1 MPFVITEDI
10 MGSEPD
16 TDHQIPKPDDWVLRF
31 LTGKYA
37 ESERG
42 LIVGETLEIGRKPD
56 LGLVLIEEMVSRL
69 HARMTVSQRGVVLE
83 NLSSTNGTFVNGFQL
98 RDKTT
103 LAENDRVLIGTS
115 IMQLTK
121 KTSLH
126 AAKLG

>member
-1 MPFVITEDI
+1 VITEDI